1 MATNTA
7 PSFTFHTAPSS
18 GSTAGPYSISFTY
31 IDEDE
36 VDVTVD
42 GVLKTKTT
50 HYTFASATTIQF
62 TSGNNPANSAIIK
75 FQRDTNIGAKKV
87 DFQDGSVLTETDLDS
102 STDQLLFGLQEL
114 SDDYIRRDGTQTIT
128 GDLVFEGSS
137 DDDNETTLAITN
149 PTDDRTITLPDRSG
163 TVITSGDTGTVTS
176 TMIEDGTIVN
186 ADVNASAAIEGT
198 KISPNFGSQ
207 NIATTG
213 NISAGGTLGVTGN
226 STLSGTLG
234 VTGAS
239 TFTGAIDANGGAT
252 IDNVQIGVT
261 NDNEIDT
268 SSGNLTIDS
277 AGGTTTI
284 DDALTVSGNA
294 TLQGTLGVTGTTTTA
309 DITGGAV
316 VTSGT
321 SSSDT
326 KVYSAKRAE
335 ERFYGKDTI
344 AEIQSGETWS
354 SADDKVAT
362 TAAID
367 ARIIDLVDDV
377 GGFVPIANETSF
389 PTANPD
395 AENGTGTIVSV
406 KAASTNLTPS
416 GTTVTISNG
425 AGTGNTVTITGVPSV
440 IPSGFGFLVE
450 TTTTLHTYTFHR
462 LTPKATEVTAV
473 AGKATELGLLGTA
486 AVVEDMS
493 ILGTTDV
500 VADMAILGTADVVAD
515 LNTLGTADVVADLN
529 TLGTA
534 DVVADMNTLGTSANV
549 TAMSNCSGSISSI
562 NNASSNLNSINNFGD
577 TYQVAANNPSTDG
590 GGNAL
595 AAGDLYFNTSAN
607 ELKIYNGSAWQA
619 GVTATGNFA
628 LTTGNTFTGDNRYND
643 GVKLLVGTDSDLEIF
658 HHVSDGSFIN
668 DAGTSTLKLQ
678 TGGVTKLEIQ
688 SGGIGV
694 TGNITVSGTVDGR
707 DVAADGTKLDGI
719 ESGAKDDQTASEI
732 KTLLQSDKLTVNELA
747 DEAVTLAKL
756 EHGTSSNDG
765 KFLRAN
771 NGADPSF
778 ETIDLSAYA
787 ALAGASF
794 TGVIGAFGGM
804 VLATNDTIEFDSD
817 SSNTHHISFKGPS
830 TLTKTS
836 DYTLPED
843 GTNGQFLKTNGSGIL
858 SFGVPELVNDTSPEL
873 AGDLEANG
881 FRISFG
887 GSHCDIR
894 KKTGATNA
902 VVNGVTQH
910 VLQNSLHLDGKTHDI
925 FLECSGKTTF
935 GSSDGATHEVMRIQ
949 NSVLG
954 NSTHGKVYLNYVTAN
969 AGGNTSSANKLTT
982 ESSGISV
989 TGNIAVTGTV
999 DSRDIAA
1006 DGTKLD
1012 GIETGAT
1019 ADQTASDITTLLSD
1033 QNIYTTGNIGRDAGD
1048 YISFTTDTQMD
1059 VFVNGNNE
1067 FRFEADGDFHADG
1080 DVIAEST
1087 TISSDERLKENIEI
1101 VSDPI
1106 EKIETLRGVTF
1117 DWKRDGKKSAGVIAQ
1132 DVEKVLPE
1140 AVKEVQG
1147 LKDDESY
1154 KTVNYNA
1161 LISILI
1167 ESVKELSARVKELE
1181 EK

>member
-186 ADVNASAAIEGT
+186 VDVNASAAIEGT

-234 VTGAS
+234 VTGVS

-335 ERFYGKDTI
+335 ERFYGKDTL

-395 AENGTGTIVSV
+395 VNNGTGTLVSI
-406 KAASTNLTPS
+406 KEISTARTPS
-416 GTTVTISNG
+416 SGTVTIANG
-425 AGTGNTVTITGVPSV
+425 AGTGNTVTINGCGSTVLPA
-440 IPSGFGFLVE
+440 GFGVIVE

-462 LTPKATEVTAV
+462 ITPKATENTTVAGISSDVTTVAGIASDVTAV
-473 AGKATELGLLGTA
+473 A
-486 AVVEDMS
+486 
-493 ILGTTDV
+493 
-500 VADMAILGTADVVAD
+500 
-515 LNTLGTADVVADLN
+515 NN
-529 TLGTA
+529 
-534 DVVADMNTLGTSANV
+534 NANV
-549 TAMSNCSGSISSI
+549 TTVAGSISNVNNVGGSI
-562 NNASSNLNSINNFGD
+562 ASVNNANANLTSINNFGD
-577 TYQVAANNPSTDG
+577 LYQVAANNPSTDG

-607 ELKIYNGSAWQA
+607 ELKIYNGGAWQA

-658 HHVSDGSFIN
+658 HNGSNSIIRDSGQGNLFIDSNRLEIRNSGGGETQAVFSQDGAVELYHNNVKKVETSADGLNLPDSSKLQLGDSQDLQIFHDGSQSVIKDSGEGQLLISGENTIALTNASATENYARFIKDGACELYHNNVKKIETTATGVDVTGDITATGVIHATGNQIKVEGATPKFTLIDNDNNPDYEIQNNGGTLNIN
-668 DAGTSTLKLQ
+668 DITSGTTRFTVNSN
-678 TGGVTKLEIQ
+678 GDVD
-688 SGGIGV
+688 V
-694 TGNITVSGTVDGR
+694 TGNLDVGAGLDVTGAITATGGGITATGAVVASGM
-707 DVAADGTKLDGI
+707 
-719 ESGAKDDQTASEI
+719 
-732 KTLLQSDKLTVNELA
+732 N
-747 DEAVTLAKL
+747 
-756 EHGTSSNDG
+756 
-765 KFLRAN
+765 
-771 NGADPSF
+771 
-778 ETIDLSAYA
+778 LS
-787 ALAGASF
+787 
-794 TGVIGAFGGM
+794 
-804 VLATNDTIEFDSD
+804 
-817 SSNTHHISFKGPS
+817 
-830 TLTKTS
+830 
-836 DYTLPED
+836 
-843 GTNGQFLKTNGSGIL
+843 
-858 SFGVPELVNDTSPEL
+858 
-873 AGDLEANG
+873 GDLD
-881 FRISFG
+881 FG
-887 GSHCDIR
+887 THCDIR
-894 KKTGATNA
+894 KKTNTTNA
-902 VVNGVTQH
+902 VINGITGH
-910 VLQNSLHLDGKTHDI
+910 VLQNSLHLDGKQQDI

-935 GSSDGATHEVMRIQ
+935 GSADGATHEVMRIQ
-949 NSVLG
+949 NSKLG
-954 NSTHGKVYLNYVTAN
+954 ASVHGKVYLNYVTAN

-982 ESSGISV
+982 ESYGISV

-999 DSRDIAA
+999 DNRDVAA

-1019 ADQTASDITTLLSD
+1019 ADQTASEITTLLSD

>member
-62 TSGNNPANSAIIK
+62 TSGNNPANSAAIK

-186 ADVNASAAIEGT
+186 VDVNASAAIEGT
-198 KISPNFGSQ
+198 KINPNFGSQ

-234 VTGAS
+234 VTGVS

-335 ERFYGKDTI
+335 ERFYGKDTL

-395 AENGTGTIVSV
+395 VNNGTGTLVSI
-406 KAASTNLTPS
+406 KEISTARTPS
-416 GTTVTISNG
+416 SGTVTIANG
-425 AGTGNTVTITGVPSV
+425 AGTGNTVTINGCGSTVLPA
-440 IPSGFGFLVE
+440 GFGVIVE

-462 LTPKATEVTAV
+462 ITPKATENTTVAGISSDVTTVAGIASDVTAV
-473 AGKATELGLLGTA
+473 A
-486 AVVEDMS
+486 
-493 ILGTTDV
+493 
-500 VADMAILGTADVVAD
+500 
-515 LNTLGTADVVADLN
+515 NN
-529 TLGTA
+529 
-534 DVVADMNTLGTSANV
+534 NANV
-549 TAMSNCSGSISSI
+549 TTVAGSISNVNNVGGSI
-562 NNASSNLNSINNFGD
+562 TSVNNANANLTSINNFGD
-577 TYQVAANNPSTDG
+577 LYQVAANNPSTDG

-607 ELKIYNGSAWQA
+607 ELKIYNGGAWQA

-643 GVKLLVGTDSDLEIF
+643 GVKLLVGTDSDLEIYHDSNNSVIDSNTGNLYLLTANNLF
-658 HHVSDGSFIN
+658 IQGANNENIIKYIANGAVEIYHDNVKKVETSADGLDLPDS
-668 DAGTSTLKLQ
+668 SKLQ
-678 TGGVTKLEIQ
+678 LGDSQDLQIYHNTNSYIDNSTGITFIRNTGTNGSQIQ
-688 SGGIGV
+688 LLNNNSGLKIQGLTGEQSIIANANGSVELYNDNVKKAETSSTGFDV
-694 TGNITVSGTVDGR
+694 TGDIT
-707 DVAADGTKLDGI
+707 A
-719 ESGAKDDQTASEI
+719 
-732 KTLLQSDKLTVNELA
+732 
-747 DEAVTLAKL
+747 
-756 EHGTSSNDG
+756 
-765 KFLRAN
+765 
-771 NGADPSF
+771 
-778 ETIDLSAYA
+778 
-787 ALAGASF
+787 
-794 TGVIGAFGGM
+794 TGVIHATGNQIKVEGATPKFTLIDNDNNPDYEIQNNGGTLNINDITSGTTRFT
-804 VLATNDTIEFDSD
+804 VNSDGHVDVAGNLDVGAGLDVTGAITATGGGITA
-817 SSNTHHISFKGPS
+817 TGAVVA
-830 TLTKTS
+830 
-836 DYTLPED
+836 
-843 GTNGQFLKTNGSGIL
+843 SGMNL
-858 SFGVPELVNDTSPEL
+858 S
-873 AGDLEANG
+873 GDLD
-881 FRISFG
+881 FG
-887 GSHCDIR
+887 THCDIR
-894 KKTGATNA
+894 KKTNTTNA
-902 VVNGVTQH
+902 VINGITGH
-910 VLQNSLHLDGKTHDI
+910 VLQNSLHLDGKQQDI

-935 GSSDGATHEVMRIQ
+935 GSADGATHEVMRVQ

-954 NSTHGKVYLNYVTAN
+954 NSTHGKVFLNYVTAN

-982 ESSGISV
+982 ESYGISV

-999 DSRDIAA
+999 DNRDVAA

-1019 ADQTASDITTLLSD
+1019 ADQTASEITTLLSD